1 MARRGAVLFGLVAG
15 TALGWWLAGEH
26 RARHRTDLFSPRP
39 LRRLAALSGVG
50 GAVTVENVQL
60 LRDYLEWERHP
71 MLLRRARSLV
81 RQMEAALG

>member
-1 MARRGAVLFGLVAG
+1 MARRGAVLLGMAAG
-15 TALGWWLAGEH
+15 AALGWWLAGQH

-39 LRRLAALSGVG
+39 LQRLAALTGLA

-60 LRDYLEWERHP
+60 LRDYVEWERHP

>member
-1 MARRGAVLFGLVAG
+1 MARRGAVLFGVAAG
-15 TALGWWLAGEH
+15 AALGWWLAGQH

-39 LRRLAALSGVG
+39 LQRLAALSGLA

-60 LRDYLEWERHP
+60 LRDYVEWERHP
-71 MLLRRARSLV
+71 MLLRRARALV

>member
-1 MARRGAVLFGLVAG
+1 MARRGAVLFGMAAG
-15 TALGWWLAGEH
+15 AALGWWLAGEH

>member
-1 MARRGAVLFGLVAG
+1 MAG

-39 LRRLAALSGVG
+39 LRRLAALSGLG